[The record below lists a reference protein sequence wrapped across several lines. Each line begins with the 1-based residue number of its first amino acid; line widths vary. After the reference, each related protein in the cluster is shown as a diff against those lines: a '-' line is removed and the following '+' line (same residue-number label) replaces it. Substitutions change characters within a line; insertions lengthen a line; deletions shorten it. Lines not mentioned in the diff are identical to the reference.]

1 MPKDFKTKDLNYY
14 INWLERSIADENIKL
29 YEYSDFKNI
38 QPIGNGS
45 YGNVSRINWKNSNR
59 YFALKSFVNDKQT
72 LKEILKEL
80 KLHRNIDYH
89 ENIIRLYGITKVEF
103 DVIQKYSFIL
113 EYADSGTLNT
123 YLNEHFSELD
133 WSDKYH
139 LASQLASA
147 IEFLHEEDIIHRDL
161 HGNNILI
168 HQKNIKVADFG
179 LSKKIVE
186 ASSTSKVLGVIP
198 YVDPKSFDDKEKYK
212 LNKKSDVYSIGVLLW
227 QISSGHKPF
236 REVNYGLSLMLS
248 ILNGKREEII
258 NETPVEY
265 SNLYTECWKYEPN
278 ERPNMREIFL
288 TLKATVSSEIIICNF
303 NENKKNV
310 LKYKS
315 NSESSKVIIHGYKQR
330 SKYR

>member
-1 MPKDFKTKDLNYY
+1 MSKDFKTKDLNYF

-45 YGNVSRINWKNSNR
+45 YGNVSRVNWKNSNR

-72 LKEILKEL
+72 LKEVLKEL

-89 ENIIRLYGITKVEF
+89 ENIIRLYESQRWNSV
-103 DVIQKYSFIL
+103 DVIQKYSFVL

-179 LSKKIVE
+179 LSKKIDV
-186 ASSTSKVLGVIP
+186 ASSTSKVFGLIP
-198 YVDPKSFDDKEKYK
+198 YVDPKSFDDKENYK

-236 REVNYGLSLMLS
+236 REVNYSLRLMLS

-258 NETPVEY
+258 NGTPVEY
-265 SNLYTECWKYEPN
+265 SNLYTECWRYEPN
-278 ERPNMREIFL
+278 ERPNMREIFS
-288 TLKATVSSEIIICNF
+288 TLKATVTSEIIICNF
-303 NENKKNV
+303 NENKKNSFSSE
-310 LKYKS
+310 KYKQ
-315 NSESSKVIIHGYKQR
+315 NSESSKRYYI
-330 SKYR
+330 